1 VIEDDDHKQVYWAMK
16 RVSERSGHDMAVGR
30 AIPAPTPDD
39 MKVDVDSLDQYRISV
54 QKRKSETAK
63 RRETL
68 EEPPAATVV

>member
-1 VIEDDDHKQVYWAMK
+1 MK
-16 RVSERSGHDMAVGR
+16 A
-30 AIPAPTPDD
+30 
-39 MKVDVDSLDQYRISV
+39 DVDSLDQYRISV